1 MQKSVTYESEEG
13 SSSPITLALLDA
25 NVNPHLTQ
33 SKLKLTDDQNGCMT
47 VHHFLF
53 HAWPD
58 HGVPEAEED
67 VTALKNLLETSS
79 KLQQTEQCEVYVNC
93 SAGIGRT
100 GTFIALWSLLASP
113 MRFAKPIG
121 KGEPPSGIK
130 PFPAWAKDDKVAKTI
145 DMLREQ
151 RGMMCQ
157 TTGQIDF
164 IYRLTGTT
172 PAQP

>member
-1 MQKSVTYESEEG
+1 
-13 SSSPITLALLDA
+13 LLDA
-25 NVNPHLTQ
+25 TVNPHLTH
-33 SKLKLTDDQNGCMT
+33 SKLKLTDSQDGSMI

-58 HGVPEAEED
+58 HGVPETEED
-67 VTALKNLLETSS
+67 VNALKNLLETSS

-113 MRFAKPIG
+113 MRFTKPIG
-121 KGEPPSGIK
+121 KVEPASGIK
-130 PFPAWAKDDKVAKTI
+130 PFPAWAADDKVAKTI

>member
-1 MQKSVTYESEEG
+1 
-13 SSSPITLALLDA
+13 
-25 NVNPHLTQ
+25 
-33 SKLKLTDDQNGCMT
+33 MT

-67 VTALKNLLETSS
+67 VTALKNLLETTS

-130 PFPAWAKDDKVAKTI
+130 PFPAWAK
-145 DMLREQ
+145 E
-151 RGMMCQ
+151 

-172 PAQP
+172 PAQPWSMSGKLRMFGFSSSASTIPWPVVSINSIWCRLKQ